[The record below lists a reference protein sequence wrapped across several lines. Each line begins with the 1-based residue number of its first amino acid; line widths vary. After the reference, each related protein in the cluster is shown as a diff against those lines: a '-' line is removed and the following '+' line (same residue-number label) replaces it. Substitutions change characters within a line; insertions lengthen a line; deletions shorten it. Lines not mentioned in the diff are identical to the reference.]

1 MKLSYNRL
9 VVLYLI
15 VACKLFVSVMKF
27 KNLKLH
33 SIFGTGATVEPF
45 GSVVSNLFTRWGDLD
60 ISIQL
65 LNGSHIGSA
74 GRKQKQTLLV
84 NFLKA
89 LRMKGNFFYLKLLS
103 HGSWYN
109 FFVSVTF

>member
-1 MKLSYNRL
+1 MKLSFNRL
-9 VVLYLI
+9 GLLYLI
-15 VACKLFVSVMKF
+15 VACKLFFTVMKF

-33 SIFGTGATVEPF
+33 STGATVEPF

-65 LNGSHIGSA
+65 LNGSHIGAA

-89 LRMKGNFFYLKLLS
+89 LRMKGNFLLLETSVAWKLVQI
-103 HGSWYN
+103 
-109 FFVSVTF
+109 FVFVTF